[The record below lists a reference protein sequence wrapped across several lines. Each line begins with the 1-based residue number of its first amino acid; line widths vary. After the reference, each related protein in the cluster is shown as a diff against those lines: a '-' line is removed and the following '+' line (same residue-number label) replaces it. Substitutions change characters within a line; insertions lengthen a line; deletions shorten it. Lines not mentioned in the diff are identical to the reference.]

1 MYIRDFSVPQ
11 AIKEIITSND
21 FYLKAIK
28 LGIVNYTAL
37 ANKIH
42 KDVESLTESN
52 VNIGT
57 IIVAIKRFADE
68 INKADNYLLTI
79 NSNQKRNS
87 EYNQKDSKDEVISMS
102 PNDIRMTLIGSI
114 IDINFNN
121 DSVVKD
127 ISEIMRDFSNHIFID
142 YNLIHTTKK
151 IYIFT
156 EDIQESRKVIEVLK
170 DKYHGSITEGLSKIT
185 LTLANDD
192 IISTRQILYHIFDM
206 VNNYKI
212 TLKNAFFTNKEII
225 LILGE
230 SEAAKVYDL
239 LRRKFFLNKKQ
250 VS

>member
-1 MYIRDFSVPQ
+1 MYMRDFSVPQ
-11 AIKEIITSND
+11 AIKEIIISND

-42 KDVESLTESN
+42 KDVESLTETN

-68 INKADNYLLTI
+68 LNKADNYLLTFNNNQI
-79 NSNQKRNS
+79 TESNH
-87 EYNQKDSKDEVISMS
+87 NQNESKDTLFSL
-102 PNDIRMTLIGSI
+102 PQNDVRMTLIGSI
-114 IDINFNN
+114 IDINFNKDSAVN
-121 DSVVKD
+121 DIPEIIKNFSKD
-127 ISEIMRDFSNHIFID
+127 TVID

-151 IYIFT
+151 LYIFT
-156 EDIQESRKVIEVLK
+156 EDIQESRKIIGILK
-170 DKYHGSITEGLSKIT
+170 NKYNGNINDGLSKIT

-192 IISTRQILYHIFDM
+192 IISTRHILYHIFDM
-206 VNNYKI
+206 INNHKI
-212 TLKNAFFTNKEII
+212 TLKNAFFTSKEII

-239 LRRKFFLNKKQ
+239 LRKKFFFNKNK
-250 VS
+250 